1 MRRASLERGAPA
13 ACSDRY
19 VSPSLVIS
27 IFGEIGL
34 RVRGCELRLPNR
46 KARALLAYLA
56 FENNNAT
63 H

>member
-1 MRRASLERGAPA
+1 
-13 ACSDRY
+13 
-19 VSPSLVIS
+19 LVIS